1 MEVLKILEKK
11 EKLNWDYDE
20 EADVLYIS
28 IAEPQKA
35 IGIDVGEGI
44 IVRYREDAKEIVGL
58 TIIGFKERFM
68 NAIKGE
74 KQVKL

>member
-11 EKLNWDYDE
+11 EALNWDYDE

-28 IAEPQKA
+28 ITKPQEA
-35 IGIDVGEGI
+35 IGIDIGEGI
-44 IVRYREDAKEIVGL
+44 IVRYKEDSKEIVGW
-58 TIIGFKERFM
+58 TIIGFKEWFM

>member
-28 IAEPQKA
+28 ITEPQKA

-44 IVRYREDAKEIVGL
+44 IVRYKEDAKEIVGL
-58 TIIGFKERFM
+58 TIIGFKERFI
-68 NAIKGE
+68 NAIK
-74 KQVKL
+74 